1 LKALDKQLEEFERL
15 ETEKKDKMAVT
26 RSQHREL
33 FDRFQRLQA
42 KEDEQVKKQL
52 EFNQKIFDNVQLK
65 KEQERRKQEL
75 EEITK

>member
-1 LKALDKQLEEFERL
+1 MKALDKQLEEFERL

-26 RSQHREL
+26 RSQHRGL
-33 FDRFQRLQA
+33 FDRSQRLKA